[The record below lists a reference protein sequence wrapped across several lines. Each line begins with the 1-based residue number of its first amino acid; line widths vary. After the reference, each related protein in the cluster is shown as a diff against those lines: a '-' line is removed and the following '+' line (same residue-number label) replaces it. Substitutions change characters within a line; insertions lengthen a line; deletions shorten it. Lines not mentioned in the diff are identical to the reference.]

1 MFQDE
6 VQSAHWP
13 KKEVSLLTAAIWFHT
28 NLHPTALVSDNLD
41 HSNETIIPHMDT
53 IFEMLPDSVQTVSI
67 WSDNP
72 SSV

>member
-53 IFEMLPDSVQTVSI
+53 IFEMLPASVQTVSI